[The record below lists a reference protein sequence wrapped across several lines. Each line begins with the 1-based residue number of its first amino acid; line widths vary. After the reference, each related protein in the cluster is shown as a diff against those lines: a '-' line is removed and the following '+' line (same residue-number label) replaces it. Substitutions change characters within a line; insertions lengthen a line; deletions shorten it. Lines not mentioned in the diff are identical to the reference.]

1 MAERCFNRDFQP
13 KNRVTTRMV
22 IHLDVHYR
30 DPNVFP
36 EGNIY
41 DDTIEM

>member
-1 MAERCFNRDFQP
+1 MAERCFNHDFQP

-22 IHLDVHYR
+22 IHLNVHYS
-30 DPNVFP
+30 NVFP